1 MKVEYI
7 FISTIS
13 VSAYL
18 KSITNYPLGKSFN
31 PKPSSFILTLNG
43 DDWEHKR
50 KKEKQ
55 RKETIQ
61 QQFFDMILSRAIF
74 MPPMN
79 TTRLGSM
86 EEHPPLN

>member
-1 MKVEYI
+1 MIE
-7 FISTIS
+7 ST
-13 VSAYL
+13 
-18 KSITNYPLGKSFN
+18 
-31 PKPSSFILTLNG
+31 
-43 DDWEHKR
+43 KR